1 MQARVG
7 ELVSPL
13 VTAEQTGGRYALLEM
28 VLRRGEESPLHTHT
42 REDEL
47 VYVLQGEVTFYL
59 GGKQLEREAGE
70 CVLLQRGCEHT
81 YCIESEEARL
91 LVLLMP
97 AGLEGY
103 YQELDRHTGDEQ
115 YIERLVTVAARYG
128 VEITGP
134 PPQEGPL
141 GGRDPTYHTGDDAS
155 CRQQ

>member
-7 ELVSPL
+7 ELVSLL

-28 VLRRGEESPLHTHT
+28 VLRRGEEPPLHSHT

-59 GGKQLEREAGE
+59 GGKRLEREAGE

-103 YQELDRHTGDEQ
+103 YQELGECSDADR
-115 YIERLVTVAARYG
+115 YIERLIAVSARYG

-134 PPQEGPL
+134 GP
-141 GGRDPTYHTGDDAS
+141 RDGS
-155 CRQQ
+155 